1 MAYDVISFILS
12 TFLLVLLVRRKKP
25 AMSAQ
30 QEDIAAAAT
39 ASGTTTIFEHPSS
52 KQVLE
57 VKDILKQLRLPLE
70 IIDVVIDLAE
80 YWPCT
85 VVSTGSETFFVG
97 GSRNQDEFIV
107 SANATNAAV
116 RALQQPWLTYKGP
129 YSTPRL
135 L

>member
-1 MAYDVISFILS
+1 MAYGLISFILS
-12 TFLLVLLVRRKKP
+12 ILLLVLFLRRKKP
-25 AMSAQ
+25 AMSAGQ
-30 QEDIAAAAT
+30 SEIALMA
-39 ASGTTTIFEHPSS
+39 ASGQTTTTFEHPSP

-57 VKDILKQLRLPLE
+57 VKDVLKQLRLPLE

-107 SANATNAAV
+107 SANTTNAAV
-116 RALQQPWLTYKGP
+116 RALQQHWLIYKGP